1 MVSLP
6 LCHIDGKR
14 QEKERYIPNPAIH
27 IHTRS
32 HFYSFRFAFVT
43 NVESRPSDN
52 DMVGNEIPR
61 RTSVIRRA
69 AYQRSFFG
77 GL

>member
-1 MVSLP
+1 MESL
-6 LCHIDGKR
+6 LYHIDGKR

-52 DMVGNEIPR
+52 DMVGNEI
-61 RTSVIRRA
+61 A
-69 AYQRSFFG
+69 
-77 GL
+77 

>member
-1 MVSLP
+1 MESL
-6 LCHIDGKR
+6 LYHIDGKR

-32 HFYSFRFAFVT
+32 HFYSFRFAY
-43 NVESRPSDN
+43 ESRPSDN
-52 DMVGNEIPR
+52 DMIGNEIPR

-69 AYQRSFFG
+69 AYLRSIFG
-77 GL
+77 WL